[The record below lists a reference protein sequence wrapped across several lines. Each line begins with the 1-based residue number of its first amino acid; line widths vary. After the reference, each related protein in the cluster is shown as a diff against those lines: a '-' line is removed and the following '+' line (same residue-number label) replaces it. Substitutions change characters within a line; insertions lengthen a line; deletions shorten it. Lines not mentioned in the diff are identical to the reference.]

1 MYKIDTK
8 TTKPDIGYM
17 EATLDKLMQRGI
29 RLADCEKLKEHY
41 VSLRESLKEDI
52 RQKYS
57 IENPNSSK
65 QVIGYIQNLA
75 NTISNNSLKS
85 TNDVLNICYDDR
97 SSKWTSNAEALEK
110 LDGLGYEFATDLLE
124 YRHIKKY
131 AEALES
137 FTNELDNNGLIH
149 PTVSLGKTNRINYS
163 KPGLST
169 IPKELMHK
177 MIAPYHKEN
186 VLYSVDIKNQEP
198 HILISMTDTKEL
210 IHALESEEGLYETVF
225 KECFKP
231 STVANVLIDTL
242 PENRVYSI
250 NELKQIGT
258 ISPAYYSPVRPMT
271 REVYYND
278 KKVIGI
284 ETICLGS
291 EKGLLPNLPE
301 NVAIETEDGQ
311 IHNVSV
317 TWESA
322 DKKYKRGNDYTL
334 TGYLQGL
341 DVRVSKA
348 ERKEFKTSWL
358 AISYGA
364 SALTIKES
372 CKLINGKRVYEYA
385 TKIGGLK
392 KYRSMITKRA
402 TELDNVICTVF
413 GTPLHAGGIDDPK
426 RLKRVLLDLPIQGT
440 GADILSLL
448 VKRFY
453 SYTEEKGLTDYLEL
467 YYTVH
472 DELIIEVNKSWLER
486 VGNKEVEETLRDMLE
501 HQLND
506 WVPFKVEIKR
516 LEDKLKS

>member
-17 EATLDKLMQRGI
+17 EATLDRLMERGV
-29 RLADCEKLKEHY
+29 RLADCAKLKEHY

-52 RQKYS
+52 QQKYR

-65 QVIGYIQNLA
+65 QVIGYIQDLA

-85 TNDVLNICYDDR
+85 TNDILNICYDDNT
-97 SSKWTSNAEALEK
+97 SKWTSNAEALEK

-131 AEALES
+131 AESLVS
-137 FTNELDNNGLIH
+137 FTNELDTDGLIH

-169 IPKELMHK
+169 IPKELLHK

-231 STVANVLIDTL
+231 LATANVLIDTF

-258 ISPAYYSPVRPMT
+258 ISPASYSPVRPMT
-271 REVYYND
+271 REVYYNNE
-278 KKVIGI
+278 KVVGI

-291 EKGLLPNLPE
+291 EKGLKPKLPE
-301 NVAIETEDGQ
+301 TVAVETEDGQ
-311 IHNVSV
+311 IHNVGV
-317 TWESA
+317 VWESA
-322 DKKYKRGNDYTL
+322 DKKYKRRNDYTL
-334 TGYLQGL
+334 TGQLQGL
-341 DVRVSKA
+341 DLRISKA
-348 ERKEFKTSWL
+348 ERQEFKVAWL

-364 SALTIKES
+364 SAFMIKQS
-372 CKLINGKRVYEYA
+372 CKLIDGKKVYEYA

-392 KYRSMITKRA
+392 TYRSMISKRA
-402 TELDNVICTVF
+402 TELNNVICTVF

-426 RLKRVLLDLPIQGT
+426 KLKRVLLDLPIQGT

-448 VKRFY
+448 VRRFY
-453 SYTEEKGLTDYLEL
+453 DYTKEKDLVNKLEL

-472 DELIIEVNKSWLER
+472 DELIIEVDGQWL
-486 VGNKEVEETLRDMLE
+486 KEVGDNHVREVLRDMLE

-506 WVPFKVEIKR
+506 WVPFKVEVKPLEEKIK
-516 LEDKLKS
+516 K